1 MEEKIEVQDEVLNP
15 AKTDCY
21 SGLVVLNIVNSND
34 QSKII
39 SDIFTHVDC
48 KEFELSMTYEDT
60 DLSNLISKS
69 LNYLTNE
76 RSLKKEECLISMGES
91 IVNGIT
97 EQTIS
102 LRLKAIL
109 DKLDGMTSSVNN
121 IDKLVTLTDEQKT
134 QLESNKKAIAVIKDI
149 IINGE
154 D

>member
-1 MEEKIEVQDEVLNP
+1 MEEKIEVQDEVLNLS
-15 AKTDCY
+15 KTNCY
-21 SGLVVLNIVNSND
+21 SGLVVLNIVNNND
-34 QSKII
+34 QSKIV

-97 EQTIS
+97 EQTVS

-109 DKLDGMTSSVNN
+109 DKLDGMTSSVNS
-121 IDKLVTLTDEQKT
+121 IDKLVELTDEQKT

>member
-1 MEEKIEVQDEVLNP
+1 MEEKIEAQEVLVPN
-15 AKTDCY
+15 TDCY
-21 SGLVVLNIVNSND
+21 SGLVVLNIVSIND
-34 QSKII
+34 SQSKIV
-39 SDIFTHVDC
+39 SDIYTHTDG

-60 DLSNLISKS
+60 DLSNLISRS

-76 RSLKKEECLISMGES
+76 RPLKKEECLISMGES

-102 LRLKAIL
+102 LRLKKIL
-109 DKLDGMTSSVNN
+109 DKLDGMVSSMDN
-121 IDKLVTLTDEQKT
+121 IDKLVTLTEEQKS
-134 QLESNKKAIAVIKDI
+134 QLESNKKAIATIKDI

>member
-1 MEEKIEVQDEVLNP
+1 MEEKIEAQEVLVP
-15 AKTDCY
+15 DTDFY
-21 SGLVVLNIVNSND
+21 SGLVVLNIVSIND
-34 QSKII
+34 SQSKIV
-39 SDIFTHVDC
+39 SDIYTHMDC

-60 DLSNLISKS
+60 DLSNLISRS

-102 LRLKAIL
+102 FRLKKIL
-109 DKLDGMTSSVNN
+109 DKLDGMVSSIDN
-121 IDKLVTLTDEQKT
+121 IDKLVTLTEEQKN
-134 QLESNKKAIAVIKDI
+134 QLESNKKAISTIKDI

>member
-1 MEEKIEVQDEVLNP
+1 MEEKIEAQEVLASN
-15 AKTDCY
+15 TDCY
-21 SGLVVLNIVNSND
+21 SGLVVLNIVSIND
-34 QSKII
+34 SQSKIV
-39 SDIFTHVDC
+39 SDIYTHTDC

-60 DLSNLISKS
+60 DLSNLISRS

-102 LRLKAIL
+102 LRLKKIL
-109 DKLDGMTSSVNN
+109 DKLDGMVSSMDN
-121 IDKLVTLTDEQKT
+121 IDRLVTLTEEQKS
-134 QLESNKKAIAVIKDI
+134 QLESNKKAIATIKDI
-149 IINGE
+149 IISGE

>member
-1 MEEKIEVQDEVLNP
+1 MKEKIEAQEVLVPN
-15 AKTDCY
+15 TDRY
-21 SGLVVLNIVNSND
+21 SGLVVLNIVSIND
-34 QSKII
+34 SQSKIV
-39 SDIFTHVDC
+39 SDIYTHTNG

-60 DLSNLISKS
+60 DLSNLISRS

-102 LRLKAIL
+102 LRLKKIL
-109 DKLDGMTSSVNN
+109 DKLDGMVSSIDN
-121 IDKLVTLTDEQKT
+121 IDKLVTLTEEQKS
-134 QLESNKKAIAVIKDI
+134 QLESNKKAIATIKDI

>member
-1 MEEKIEVQDEVLNP
+1 MEEKIEAQEVLSSN
-15 AKTDCY
+15 TDCY
-21 SGLVVLNIVNSND
+21 SGLVVLNIVSIND
-34 QSKII
+34 SQSKIV
-39 SDIFTHVDC
+39 SDIYTHTDG

-60 DLSNLISKS
+60 DLSNLISRS

-102 LRLKAIL
+102 LRLKKIL
-109 DKLDGMTSSVNN
+109 DKLDGMVSSIDN
-121 IDKLVTLTDEQKT
+121 IDKLVTLTEEQKS
-134 QLESNKKAIAVIKDI
+134 QLESNKKAIATIKDI